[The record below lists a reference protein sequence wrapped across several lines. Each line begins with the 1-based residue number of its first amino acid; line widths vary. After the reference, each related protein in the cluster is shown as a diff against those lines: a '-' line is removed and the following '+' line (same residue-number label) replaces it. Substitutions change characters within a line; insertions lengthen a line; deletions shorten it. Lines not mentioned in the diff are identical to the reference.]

1 MVLGFPFVVQAAVV
15 NADWSGV
22 VWALVRVCGS
32 ASGNGRLG
40 EGGKRA
46 VGDGKAGR
54 RGESER
60 STLPSLLPSRGL
72 GGTGTTGVKRVTL
85 IVQNDGARIGEEER
99 RNVEMLFEE
108 KFWLIRDVLSVEFDP

>member
-1 MVLGFPFVVQAAVV
+1 MVVGFPFVVQAAVV
-15 NADWSGV
+15 NADWSNV
-22 VWALVRVCGS
+22 AWALVRVCGGATS
-32 ASGNGRLG
+32 STS
-40 EGGKRA
+40 
-46 VGDGKAGR
+46 KAAK

-60 STLPSLLPSRGL
+60 STLPSLPARG
-72 GGTGTTGVKRVTL
+72 GGTAGVKRVRL